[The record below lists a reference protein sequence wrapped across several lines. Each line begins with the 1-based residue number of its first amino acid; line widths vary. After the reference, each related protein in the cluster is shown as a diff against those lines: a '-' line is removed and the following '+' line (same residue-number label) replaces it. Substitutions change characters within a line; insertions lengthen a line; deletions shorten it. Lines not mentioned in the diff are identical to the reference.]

1 MKVGTV
7 LKGTVETL
15 QNYGAFVKLENGL
28 SGLVHVSQISQK
40 RIKMP
45 SDVLTVGDEVE
56 VKVIGIKDGK
66 ISLSM
71 KALEEAIQ
79 EEEEVKVEIPK
90 SEDIGTSLGDLFKN
104 IQL

>member
-1 MKVGTV
+1 MKREPDRKVRSP
-7 LKGTVETL
+7 TL
-15 QNYGAFVKLENGL
+15 QMLH
-28 SGLVHVSQISQK
+28 S
-40 RIKMP
+40 

-71 KALEEAIQ
+71 KALEEDKEKA
-79 EEEEVKVEIPK
+79 EEKAEKVVIPK
-90 SEDIGTSLGDLFKN
+90 AEDIGTNLGDLFKN

>member
-1 MKVGTV
+1 MEVGTV

-40 RIKMP
+40 RVKMP

-71 KALEEAIQ
+71 KALAQNTEAEAA
-79 EEEEVKVEIPK
+79 EEE
-90 SEDIGTSLGDLFKN
+90 
-104 IQL
+104 

>member
-1 MKVGTV
+1 
-7 LKGTVETL
+7 
-15 QNYGAFVKLENGL
+15 
-28 SGLVHVSQISQK
+28 
-40 RIKMP
+40 MP

-71 KALEEAIQ
+71 KALEEDKEKA
-79 EEEEVKVEIPK
+79 EEKAEKVVIPESGRYRNK
-90 SEDIGTSLGDLFKN
+90 PWRSHLKN